1 MTNSQYFASLRT
13 VKAAENRESALAT
26 LTALRAEH
34 DRRTVAQI
42 ADASDGSSDADERDP
57 ELVAARVQGR
67 AEQHALK
74 SRLAVR
80 RYMR

>member
-1 MTNSQYFASLRT
+1 MSFGRYRIGCEVDAI
-13 VKAAENRESALAT
+13 AD
-26 LTALRAEH
+26 H
-34 DRRTVAQI
+34 DRDTVAQI
-42 ADASDGSSDADERDP
+42 AAAYDDGDADADERDP
-57 ELVAARVQGR
+57 ELIAARVQGR